1 VFEKGV
7 DEMPKKN
14 RRGQGYRYAP
24 AFVLLF
30 LARESLYGAALFN
43 KMQKEV
49 PFCHADSAVIYR
61 TLQDLEEENAVQS
74 RWETDVSGPARKWY
88 RITAKGLEKLV
99 EYRKEIE
106 MRRKNFDFFLEAY
119 EKYVEKEQNGQKN
132 LRRE

>member
-1 VFEKGV
+1 
-7 DEMPKKN
+7 MPKKN
-14 RRGQGYRYAP
+14 RRGQAYRYAP

-61 TLQDLEEENAVQS
+61 TLQDLEEEGAVQS

-88 RITAKGLEKLV
+88 RITARGLEKLV

-119 EKYVEKEQNGQKN
+119 EKYVKKEQNGQKN